1 MIRFAMAKQK
11 QTFYSC
17 YLNKMP
23 LNPEKFGLPFTNRII
38 IGEHLTLTNSK
49 IFKTALQ
56 LKKDS
61 KLAQVFTEN
70 GLVKARLKKGKHEAT
85 YTIRNVT
92 ELEILVAQNQQRTQ
106 TPSVE
111 LTQPQA
117 HSSAPTANTPAT
129 QLNSSVHYTSPPQM
143 QLTHEI
149 NNTENHTNTLTA
161 ATSSSTG
168 NVNAQQQQQPFA
180 IQSNTPNQ
188 TPLQPH
194 LATDNNQTER
204 LENLAAQTGND
215 QQIQNT

>member
-1 MIRFAMAKQK
+1 MTSITDQIKSSQH
-11 QTFYSC
+11 T
-17 YLNKMP
+17 LENK
-23 LNPEKFGLPFTNRII
+23 
-38 IGEHLTLTNSK
+38 LT
-49 IFKTALQ
+49 Q
-56 LKKDS
+56 LES
-61 KLAQVFTEN
+61 NVNAEVVSLRSSIFTEN

-117 HSSAPTANTPAT
+117 HSSAPTTANTPAT
-129 QLNSSVHYTSPPQM
+129 PLNSSVHYTSPPQM

-168 NVNAQQQQQPFA
+168 NVNVQQQQQPFA

-204 LENLAAQTGND
+204 VEYLAAQTGND

>member
-1 MIRFAMAKQK
+1 MANNINDEIKTIIAMSMTSITDQIKSSQH
-11 QTFYSC
+11 T
-17 YLNKMP
+17 LENK
-23 LNPEKFGLPFTNRII
+23 
-38 IGEHLTLTNSK
+38 LT
-49 IFKTALQ
+49 Q
-56 LKKDS
+56 LES
-61 KLAQVFTEN
+61 NVNAEVVSLRSSVFTEN

-117 HSSAPTANTPAT
+117 HSSAPTTANTPAT

-168 NVNAQQQQQPFA
+168 NVNVQQQQQPFA

-204 LENLAAQTGND
+204 VEYLAAQTGND